1 MNNDYIDKDSFG
13 NNNIYLNDETE
24 LEQAI
29 LQEYAPFDKIED
41 LKKEDFEGNEIY
53 DYLFAIKDENIRKT
67 QERKMREKASAIK
80 AGTVFNNKLLEYGR
94 KEKAAKPFEII
105 EQKKAELLKQG
116 KPSIDFDPKTLKPI
130 RSIDNYLRV
139 LKGDSHFSNLYFN
152 EQSGY
157 IEKTDGGEFD
167 IFSDADVSEALHYIE
182 VNYDG
187 LCDLKLFPKAF
198 DTFIQ
203 ERHRNPLKEYIES
216 IKWDGIDRI
225 SYLLEN
231 FMRPT
236 DDERLVREVSRLI
249 FAGGI
254 HRLYEAGCKF
264 DCVPVL
270 IGKQGT
276 GKSTFIRWLNPFERY
291 FNEIRTIE
299 GKEGIENLQGGFVC
313 EMVELLATKR
323 AKDVEKVKSFITTQN
338 DKYRMPYDKYTSF
351 HPRRTIIIGSTNNE
365 EFLTDATGNRRFLP
379 VHINVERLEFT
390 SREKEFKEY
399 VAQCWAEALAK
410 KDTDFMSTYPS
421 NEINE
426 LLEEAQREVM
436 EEDSLQPFIEDYI
449 KDKEYFCV
457 LQILLCSKIKLPIE
471 KMGTREEQE
480 KRSRI
485 RKVLRTLPY
494 VKSEGKKR
502 YFEIPDGTYTNK
514 IENGQYVGSEPN
526 ITKKQDR
533 SFVNTNYYAQQELE
547 SIIKQVNNNG
557 EEKE

>member
-1 MNNDYIDKDSFG
+1 MNNDYI
-13 NNNIYLNDETE
+13 NNDETE

-29 LQEYAPFDKIED
+29 LQEYAPFDRIED

-53 DYLFAIKDENIRKT
+53 DYLFAIKDENIRKI
-67 QERKMREKASAIK
+67 QERKMREQASFIK

-105 EQKKAELLKQG
+105 EQKNAELLKQG

-130 RSIDNYLRV
+130 RSIENYMRV
-139 LKGDSHFSNLYFN
+139 LKGDSFFNDYYFN
-152 EQSGY
+152 EQADQIERNTPNGIEPYCDADIANNLLY
-157 IEKTDGGEFD
+157 IEQ
-167 IFSDADVSEALHYIE
+167 
-182 VNYDG
+182 NYEG
-187 LCDLKLFPKAF
+187 LCDLKLYPIAF
-198 DTFIQ
+198 STFIH
-203 ERHRNPLKEYIES
+203 ERHCNPLKEYIES
-216 IKWDGIDRI
+216 IKWDGVDRI
-225 SYLLEN
+225 SYILEN
-231 FMRPT
+231 FLHPT

-254 HRLYEAGCKF
+254 HRLCEPGCKF

-323 AKDVEKVKSFITTQN
+323 AKDVEKVKSFITTQV
-338 DKYRMPYDKYTSF
+338 DKYRLPYDKLSSS

-365 EFLTDATGNRRFLP
+365 QFLTDATGNRRFLP
-379 VHINVERLEFT
+379 IHVNVERLEFT

-426 LLEEAQREVM
+426 LLEEAQRNVM
-436 EEDSLQPFIEDYI
+436 EQDPNQPFVEDYI
-449 KDKEYFCV
+449 KDKQYVCYLQV
-457 LQILLCSKIKLPIE
+457 LAEEFNISKQDLSKNKSTVESVKKILKS
-471 KMGTREEQE
+471 
-480 KRSRI
+480 
-485 RKVLRTLPY
+485 LPY
-494 VKSEGKKR
+494 LKPHGPRWYK
-502 YFEIPDGTYTNK
+502 IPNGTYTSK
-514 IENGQYVGSEPN
+514 IENGQYAGSEPN
-526 ITKKQDR
+526 YIWTEQRGYENLNFYK
-533 SFVNTNYYAQQELE
+533 QQELE
-547 SIIKQVNNNG
+547 NIIDNFNK
-557 EEKE
+557 EKGN

>member
-1 MNNDYIDKDSFG
+1 MNNDYYS
-13 NNNIYLNDETE
+13 NDYEET
-24 LEQAI
+24 EQAI
-29 LQEYAPFDKIED
+29 LQEYAPFDRIED
-41 LKKEDFEGNEIY
+41 LKKEDFSENEIY
-53 DYLFAIKDENIRKT
+53 DYLFAIESEKIQFS
-67 QERKMREKASAIK
+67 QEVKLREQAKAVKALTTFNSMLIK
-80 AGTVFNNKLLEYGR
+80 YRQE
-94 KEKAAKPFEII
+94 EKAAKPKELI
-105 EQKKAELLKQG
+105 EQKNNNLLKQG
-116 KPSIDFDPKTLKPI
+116 KVKIDFDYKTMKPV
-130 RSIDNYLRV
+130 RSIDNYLRI
-139 LKGDSHFSNLYFN
+139 LRGDSHFSNLYFN

-167 IFSDADVSEALHYIE
+167 VFSDADQSEALHYIE

-198 DTFIQ
+198 DTFII

-225 SYLLEN
+225 SYILEN
-231 FMRPT
+231 FLHPT

-254 HRLYEAGCKF
+254 HRLYEPGCKF

-338 DKYRMPYDKYTSF
+338 DKYRMPYDRYTSF
-351 HPRRTIIIGSTNNE
+351 HPRRTIIVGSTNNE
-365 EFLTDATGNRRFLP
+365 QFLTDATGNRRFLP
-379 VHINVERLEFT
+379 IHVNVERLEFT

-426 LLEEAQREVM
+426 VLEIAQREVM
-436 EEDSLQPFIEDYI
+436 EQDDMQPYIEEYL
-449 KDKEYFCV
+449 KDKEYTCS
-457 LQILLCSKIKLPIE
+457 LQIQTEVFHIYKEDVAKGNKSNLQNRIVKIL
-471 KMGTREEQE
+471 
-480 KRSRI
+480 RS
-485 RKVLRTLPY
+485 LPY
-494 VKSEGKKR
+494 MQSLGSKK
-502 YFEIPDGTYTNK
+502 YFDIPDGTYTNK
-514 IENGQYVGSEPN
+514 YENGQYAGSEPN
-526 ITKKQDR
+526 IMHRQECA
-533 SFVNTNYYAQQELE
+533 FVNKNYAKQKELE
-547 SIIKQVNNNG
+547 NIIDNFNK
-557 EEKE
+557 EKEN

>member
-1 MNNDYIDKDSFG
+1 MNNDYI
-13 NNNIYLNDETE
+13 NNDETE

-29 LQEYAPFDKIED
+29 LQEYAPFDRIED
-41 LKKEDFEGNEIY
+41 LKYEDFEGNEIY

-67 QERKMREKASAIK
+67 QLIKLRTQASVVKAPKI
-80 AGTVFNNKLLEYGR
+80 FNEKLLEYNK

-130 RSIDNYLRV
+130 RSIENYLRV

-167 IFSDADVSEALHYIE
+167 VYSDADESEALYYIE
-182 VNYDG
+182 HNYDG
-187 LCDLKLFPKAF
+187 LCDLRLFPKAF

-225 SYLLEN
+225 PYLLEN
-231 FMRPT
+231 FMHPT

-254 HRLYEAGCKF
+254 HRLYEPGCKF

-338 DKYRMPYDKYTSF
+338 DKYRMPYDRYTSF

-426 LLEEAQREVM
+426 LLEEAQLDVM
-436 EEDSLQPFIEDYI
+436 EEDSLQSFVEEYI

-457 LQILLCSKIKLPIE
+457 LEILLCSKAKISIE

-485 RKVLRTLPY
+485 KKILRTLPY
-494 VKSEGKKR
+494 VKSTGDRKT
-502 YFEIPDGTYTNK
+502 FEIPDGTYTN
-514 IENGQYVGSEPN
+514 IMENGQYVGSTPN
-526 ITKKQDR
+526 TFKSQER
-533 SFVNTNYYAQQELE
+533 AYVNNNYYAQQELE

>member
-13 NNNIYLNDETE
+13 NNNNIYLNDETE

-29 LQEYAPFDKIED
+29 LQEYAPFDRIED

-116 KPSIDFDPKTLKPI
+116 KPAIDFDPKTLKPI

-139 LKGDSHFSNLYFN
+139 LKGDSFFKDYYFN
-152 EQSGY
+152 EQADQ
-157 IEKTDGGEFD
+157 IERNTSNGIEPY
-167 IFSDADVSEALHYIE
+167 SDADIANNLLYIE
-182 VNYDG
+182 QNYEG
-187 LCDLKLFPKAF
+187 LCDLKLYPIAF
-198 DTFIQ
+198 STFIQ

-216 IKWDGIDRI
+216 IEWDGVDRI
-225 SYLLEN
+225 SYILEN
-231 FMRPT
+231 FLHPT
-236 DDERLVREVSRLI
+236 DDERLIREVSRLI

-254 HRLYEAGCKF
+254 HRLCEPGCKF
-264 DCVPVL
+264 DFVPVL

-323 AKDVEKVKSFITTQN
+323 AKDVEKVKSFITTQV
-338 DKYRMPYDKYTSF
+338 DKYRLPYDKLSSS

-365 EFLTDATGNRRFLP
+365 QFLTDATGNRRFLP
-379 VHINVERLEFT
+379 IHVNVERLEFT

-426 LLEEAQREVM
+426 VLEIAQREVM
-436 EEDSLQPFIEDYI
+436 EQDDMQPYIEEYL
-449 KDKEYFCV
+449 KDKEYTCS
-457 LQILLCSKIKLPIE
+457 LQIQTEVFHIYKEDIAKGNKTNQQNRIVKIL
-471 KMGTREEQE
+471 
-480 KRSRI
+480 RS
-485 RKVLRTLPY
+485 LPY
-494 VKSEGKKR
+494 MQSAGKK
-502 YFEIPDGTYTNK
+502 YFDIPDGTYTSK
-514 IENGQYVGSEPN
+514 MENNQYIGSTPN
-526 ITKKQDR
+526 TFK
-533 SFVNTNYYAQQELE
+533 SQECVF
-547 SIIKQVNNNG
+547 VNNNYTKQK
-557 EEKE
+557 ELENIIDNFNKEKEN

>member
-13 NNNIYLNDETE
+13 NNNIYLNDEAE

-29 LQEYAPFDKIED
+29 LQEYAPFDRIED
-41 LKKEDFEGNEIY
+41 LKYEDFMENEIY
-53 DYLFAIKDENIRKT
+53 DYLFSIKDENIRKT
-67 QERKMREKASAIK
+67 QLIKLRTQASAVK
-80 AGTVFNNKLLEYGR
+80 APKIFNEKLLEYNQ

-130 RSIDNYLRV
+130 RSIENYMRV
-139 LKGDSHFSNLYFN
+139 LKGDSFFQDYYFN
-152 EQSGY
+152 EQADQ
-157 IEKTDGGEFD
+157 IERNTPNGIEPY
-167 IFSDADVSEALHYIE
+167 SDADIANNLLYIE
-182 VNYDG
+182 QNYEG
-187 LCDLKLFPKAF
+187 LCDLRLYPIAF
-198 DTFIQ
+198 STFIQ

-216 IKWDGIDRI
+216 IKWDGVDRI
-225 SYLLEN
+225 SYILEN
-231 FMRPT
+231 FLHPT

-254 HRLYEAGCKF
+254 HRLCEAGCKF

-323 AKDVEKVKSFITTQN
+323 AKDVEKVKSFITTQV
-338 DKYRMPYDKYTSF
+338 DKYRLPYDKLSSS

-379 VHINVERLEFT
+379 IHVNVERLEFT

-410 KDTDFMSTYPS
+410 KDTDFMATYPS

-426 LLEEAQREVM
+426 LLEEAQRNVM
-436 EEDSLQPFIEDYI
+436 EQDPNQPFVEDYI
-449 KDKEYFCV
+449 KDKQYVCYLQV
-457 LQILLCSKIKLPIE
+457 LAEEFNISKQDLSKNKSTVESVKKILKF
-471 KMGTREEQE
+471 
-480 KRSRI
+480 
-485 RKVLRTLPY
+485 LPY
-494 VKSEGKKR
+494 LKSCGVRKFK
-502 YFEIPDGTYTNK
+502 IPNGTYTNK
-514 IENGQYVGSEPN
+514 MENGQYIGSEPN
-526 ITKKQDR
+526 YIAIAQRGYENLNFYKQQDNIQDVIDN
-533 SFVNTNYYAQQELE
+533 FNKE
-547 SIIKQVNNNG
+547 KGNG
-557 EEKE
+557 